1 MKYYKI
7 YAKAATVA
15 HPVKEL
21 CTWEMKEVLNN
32 AIEYQCEMYIDSDG
46 TTLIGNDETKALL
59 EMLYDED
66 NNDVTEIYNKL
77 YEEIGK
83 LVEEEFKE
91 VGSISTGDW
100 GLVALED
107 DENPWD
113 YRPNVW

>member
-32 AIEYQCEMYIDSDG
+32 VIEYQCEMYIDSDG
-46 TTLIGNDETKALL
+46 TTLIGNDESKVLL
-59 EMLYDED
+59 EMLCDEE
-66 NNDVTEIYNKL
+66 NDETEFYNKL
-77 YEEIGK
+77 YENIGE
-83 LVEEEFKE
+83 LVMKEFSE
-91 VGSISTGDW
+91 NGRVPAGDW
-100 GLVALED
+100 GLVEIED
-107 DENPWD
+107 DEDPWD